1 MSGTTDAERKAS
13 IRAVCVQALNVLM
26 LKTLENSN
34 RTYAFTAL
42 LLLTREPPP
51 ELRHRPPEA
60 AKFFDLA
67 VKCLIKISKAL
78 SDDLQARL
86 APVTQTWQL
95 GDEPALT
102 LSPLPWTRQQQSML
116 ALLRHL
122 YVVVNVTLCR
132 RSSARWCSWQWT
144 SSSGSWG

>member
-1 MSGTTDAERKAS
+1 
-13 IRAVCVQALNVLM
+13 VCLQALNVLM

-78 SDDLQARL
+78 SDDLQARSRFQSCMHGKL
-86 APVTQTWQL
+86 ASCFAGFQESIRVEGVSLQVAAAVRV
-95 GDEPALT
+95 G
-102 LSPLPWTRQQQSML
+102 
-116 ALLRHL
+116 
-122 YVVVNVTLCR
+122 LCHYFCHV
-132 RSSARWCSWQWT
+132 W
-144 SSSGSWG
+144 

>member
-1 MSGTTDAERKAS
+1 M
-13 IRAVCVQALNVLM
+13 RAGRAACLQALNVLM

-78 SDDLQARL
+78 SDDLQACFCFQSRIHSSWPSSCADALQVTWAVAAAAAVQARL
-86 APVTQTWQL
+86 C
-95 GDEPALT
+95 
-102 LSPLPWTRQQQSML
+102 
-116 ALLRHL
+116 
-122 YVVVNVTLCR
+122 LCVCHV
-132 RSSARWCSWQWT
+132 W
-144 SSSGSWG
+144 

>member
-1 MSGTTDAERKAS
+1 
-13 IRAVCVQALNVLM
+13 M

-78 SDDLQARL
+78 SDDLQAR
-86 APVTQTWQL
+86 
-95 GDEPALT
+95 
-102 LSPLPWTRQQQSML
+102 SCFQSRMHGKL
-116 ALLRHL
+116 ALELL
-122 YVVVNVTLCR
+122 W
-132 RSSARWCSWQWT
+132 SF
-144 SSSGSWG
+144 

>member
-1 MSGTTDAERKAS
+1 MSDFTPRVSPCRGLQPF
-13 IRAVCVQALNVLM
+13 VPLQALNVLM

-51 ELRHRPPEA
+51 ELRHRPAEA

-86 APVTQTWQL
+86 PPIAVYTAAGGWAM
-95 GDEPALT
+95 G
-102 LSPLPWTRQQQSML
+102 
-116 ALLRHL
+116 
-122 YVVVNVTLCR
+122 
-132 RSSARWCSWQWT
+132 SSGHPGY
-144 SSSGSWG
+144 SSSSPN